1 MDINPDALEVCD
13 DFDTDEN
20 CNGLADDADSTISP
34 SQLIEWAPDLDL
46 DGFGSDSATTI
57 FQCED
62 PSTSTVYVGNQL
74 DCDDND
80 VNINPNAV
88 EVCDPLN
95 IDENCDGLADDDD
108 PNIDSSQQ
116 TAWYTDSDGD
126 GSAMTPTP
134 LTSVISPLAP
144 SMWRAS

>member
-1 MDINPDALEVCD
+1 MGA
-13 DFDTDEN
+13 
-20 CNGLADDADSTISP
+20 
-34 SQLIEWAPDLDL
+34 DLDL

-108 PNIDSSQQ
+108 PNIDSHNRRLGTPTQ
-116 TAWYTDSDGD
+116 TAMV
-126 GSAMTPTP
+126 SAMTPTP
-134 LTSVISPLAP
+134 
-144 SMWRAS
+144 